1 MSRLGIEV
9 RLDVSA
15 REIATRSWNVL
26 TSRLDREARL
36 TVSTVAAGEGAVLLG
51 RFQRL
56 EDARDFHPGARRLR
70 RASGG
75 TQLWLAEGAVHVLLS
90 LRSPDA
96 LVACT
101 PASLVNRHV
110 RPVLRAIGGAYFGRD
125 WIAGSRV
132 GGAGGTGGGRAP
144 IAFAG
149 FAHVAASGRA
159 ALEVV
164 LPAYAGW
171 CEPSRPSHRGLAP
184 AHLDEPAR
192 FVDPIL
198 AAFEAAFGAGDRVT
212 GEGADLGDEAPFP
225 DPTPWS
231 ASTDEAMGPLRAGRD
246 AGGTLQLGGEMFAS
260 ADRLEALGAAVDA
273 DADAAGALVDAAFAG
288 GGVIVGVNDLA
299 HVRDVLLEARLQDS

>member
-1 MSRLGIEV
+1 MSRLGIET
-9 RLDVSA
+9 RRDVSA
-15 REIATRSWNVL
+15 QEIATRSWNAL
-26 TSRLDREARL
+26 TSRHAHAATL

-56 EDARDFHPGARRLR
+56 GDARDFHPDAARLR

-75 TQLWLAEGAVHVLLS
+75 THLFVAEGSVHVLLA
-90 LRSPDA
+90 LASPDA

-125 WIAGSRV
+125 WIAGARSGE
-132 GGAGGTGGGRAP
+132 GGSAGGRVP

-149 FAHVAASGRA
+149 FAHVASSGRA

-164 LPAYAGW
+164 LPSSSGW
-171 CEPSRPSHRGLAP
+171 CEASRASHRGLTP
-184 AHLDEPAR
+184 AHLDDPAR
-192 FVDPIL
+192 HVDPIV
-198 AAFEAAFGAGDRVT
+198 AAFEAAFGAGERISRD
-212 GEGADLGDEAPFP
+212 GADLGDEAPP
-225 DPTPWS
+225 ADPTPWS
-231 ASTDEAMGPLRAGRD
+231 ASLDEAMGPVRAGRD
-246 AGGTLQLGGEMFAS
+246 ARGALQLGGELFAS

-273 DADAAGALVDAAFAG
+273 DPDAAGALVDAAFTD

-299 HVRDVLLEARLQDS
+299 HVRDVLLEARLKDA